1 MGANN
6 ERPFSGAAKG
16 EPVEQKPSFDKRFAL
31 LIDADNVSSKYIK
44 PILDELSKYGT
55 ITYKRIYGDW
65 TSTLHAKWK
74 DALLDN
80 SITPIQQFSYTVGKN
95 ATDSAMIIDAMDIL
109 YTNSVEGFCLVSSD
123 SDFTRLASRIRESG
137 LTVIGMG
144 EKKTPTP
151 FRKACDIFTTL
162 ELLIGEARRDKANGS
177 SSSLTIEEVERAV
190 VGIITDNQN
199 NGKSTG
205 LGEVGSRLLKRYPDF
220 DVRSFGTNLLSKLL
234 GEFKSVT
241 IRKDGSNVRVE
252 LAEGVEHERAAAER
266 PSDSEGVG
274 EQAGEQAET
283 ASASEDSESE
293 GGEDASSHS
302 SKSRRRSRRRRK
314 SSKVSGV
321 EQGESADTKTDET
334 IDGQREATS
343 ETAESQTVSA
353 DQRGES
359 GDSPAGEQEVTSD
372 ETGASQAEEAEAQV
386 AAADETNRA
395 GKAQAQ
401 TASDSGED
409 SKSQAP
415 AKRRRSRSRKAP
427 AASSLRPLMTSSAR
441 KWRRRARAAWPLLS
455 SQSACARASSP
466 SKSANSGIRILQVTS
481 PTSRACACTS
491 KAVRTGSRRS
501 SGAPDVNDLRRGAGR
516 TTYFLVT
523 SAVRSWCATK
533 AARSSSQVGISNT
546 PVRRAIM
553 LSSSMR

>member
-55 ITYKRIYGDW
+55 ITYKRIYGVW

-190 VGIITDNQN
+190 VDIITDNQN

-266 PSDSEGVG
+266 HSDSEGVG

-283 ASASEDSESE
+283 ACASEDSESE

-321 EQGESADTKTDET
+321 EQGESADTKADET

-359 GDSPAGEQEVTSD
+359 SDSPAGEQEGASD

-386 AAADETNRA
+386 AAADEANRA
-395 GKAQAQ
+395 GKDQGQA
-401 TASDSGED
+401 ASDSSED

-427 AASSLRPLMTSSAR
+427 AAPTAPDDFI
-441 KWRRRARAAWPLLS
+441 RAEVAASGKSGMAVAELS
-455 SQSACARASSP
+455 KR
-466 SKSANSGIRILQVTS
+466 
-481 PTSRACACTS
+481 
-491 KAVRTGSRRS
+491 VRTRFKSFKVRELGYPHLA
-501 SGAPDVNDLRRGAGR
+501 GYLADVEGVRVYKQGR
-516 TTYFLVT
+516 ENWV
-523 SAVRSWCATK
+523 AK
-533 AARSSSQVGISNT
+533 E
-546 PVRRAIM
+546 
-553 LSSSMR
+553 

>member
-1 MGANN
+1 MRANN
-6 ERPFSGAAKG
+6 ERPFAGAAKG

-190 VGIITDNQN
+190 VDIITDNQN

-252 LAEGVEHERAAAER
+252 LAEGAEHERTAAEK
-266 PSDSEGVG
+266 PSDSEGAG
-274 EQAGEQAET
+274 EQAGEQTEA
-283 ASASEDSESE
+283 ANASEDSEGE
-293 GGEDASSHS
+293 GGEDTSSHG
-302 SKSRRRSRRRRK
+302 SKSRRRRSRRRK
-314 SSKVSGV
+314 SSKVSGTD
-321 EQGESADTKTDET
+321 QGDSADTKADEATD
-334 IDGQREATS
+334 GHREATP
-343 ETAESQTVSA
+343 EPADSQAASA
-353 DQRGES
+353 DQQGES
-359 GDSPAGEQEVTSD
+359 SDSPAGEQEAASD
-372 ETGASQAEEAEAQV
+372 AADASQAEEARARDAAASGAKPTESDGASKKKAPTARKSKAAAGDDQADKAQ
-386 AAADETNRA
+386 AADEANRA

-401 TASDSGED
+401 TAGE
-409 SKSQAP
+409 SAEGGKVQAP

-427 AASSLRPLMTSSAR
+427 AAPATPDDFI
-441 KWRRRARAAWPLLS
+441 RAEVAEAGKDGIAVAELS
-455 SQSACARASSP
+455 KR
-466 SKSANSGIRILQVTS
+466 
-481 PTSRACACTS
+481 
-491 KAVRTGSRRS
+491 VRTRFKSFKVRELGYPHLA
-501 SGAPDVNDLRRGAGR
+501 GYLADVEGVRVYKQGR
-516 TTYFLVT
+516 ENWV
-523 SAVRSWCATK
+523 AK
-533 AARSSSQVGISNT
+533 E
-546 PVRRAIM
+546 
-553 LSSSMR
+553 